1 MAIGAGYARASMPA
15 NTASLSVRDKDAKT
29 HEAGGIIDAPSLNGQ
44 RIENRLTIL
53 KASGNVAPRS
63 EETRWRMA

>member
-1 MAIGAGYARASMPA
+1 MAISAGTVRASMPA
-15 NTASLSVRDKDAKT
+15 NAASLSVKDKDVKT
-29 HEAGGIIDAPSLNGQ
+29 HGAGGIIYAPSLNGQ
-44 RIENRLTIL
+44 RIENRLTIP